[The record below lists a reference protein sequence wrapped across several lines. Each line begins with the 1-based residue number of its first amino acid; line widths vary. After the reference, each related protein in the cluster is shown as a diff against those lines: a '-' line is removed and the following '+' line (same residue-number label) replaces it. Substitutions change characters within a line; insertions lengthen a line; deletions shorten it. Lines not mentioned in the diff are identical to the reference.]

1 MNFGKIADPKRVKSV
16 EAEEI
21 YDMNMSSTF
30 LSLQY
35 LLNLFS
41 SSSEPNQAVRDD
53 LYELLTSILAKPVFW
68 SLSSSKNSTLRT
80 SFLSLLE
87 FLIQSSSG
95 LFPFPPSS
103 FFLLLL
109 SSLILACIGYSF
121 SYSLL
126 SSNLLSGIPDFSHC
140 LQIPLPPLFSP
151 SYAILPSFSIT
162 SLAYPPLICFQP
174 LPVDIFR
181 PISLLHAALFNEGE
195 KEEVGGR
202 G

>member
-103 FFLLLL
+103 FFFFFSLPLSLPASATLFPIPSCHRIFSQGSLISLTASKSPFLPFSLPPML
-109 SSLILACIGYSF
+109 SSLPFL
-121 SYSLL
+121 
-126 SSNLLSGIPDFSHC
+126 
-140 LQIPLPPLFSP
+140 LPPLH
-151 SYAILPSFSIT
+151 IL
-162 SLAYPPLICFQP
+162 L
-174 LPVDIFR
+174 
-181 PISLLHAALFNEGE
+181 
-195 KEEVGGR
+195 
-202 G
+202 